1 MVFLKKKHLNE
12 IKQEYKNRMMTCT
25 QISSTKRISLKLWM
39 SSMVF
44 KGEDREEEK
53 KIIDTELGDL

>member
-1 MVFLKKKHLNE
+1 
-12 IKQEYKNRMMTCT
+12 MTCT

-44 KGEDREEEK
+44 KGEEREEEK
-53 KIIDTELGDL
+53 KIIDTKFGDL

>member
-1 MVFLKKKHLNE
+1 
-12 IKQEYKNRMMTCT
+12 
-25 QISSTKRISLKLWM
+25 M

>member
-1 MVFLKKKHLNE
+1 
-12 IKQEYKNRMMTCT
+12 MMTCT